1 MKMWAMTLAV
11 QNRVPFAGLEDTD
24 TVEAQSLPTSAF
36 LPSQDDWASF
46 TEYAQVIVQRILVEH
61 IPYFKVCYMM

>member
-46 TEYAQVIVQRILVEH
+46 KEYAQVIVSV
-61 IPYFKVCYMM
+61 F